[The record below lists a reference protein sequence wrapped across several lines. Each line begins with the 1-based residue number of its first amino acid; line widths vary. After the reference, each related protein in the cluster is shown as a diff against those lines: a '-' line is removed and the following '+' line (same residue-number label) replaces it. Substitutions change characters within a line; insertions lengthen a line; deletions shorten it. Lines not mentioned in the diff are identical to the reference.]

1 MNILLIATVVL
12 LFIAI
17 PCIRWFVVLVVAG
30 MFLASSSVN
39 VTRRVSMMTAPTESS
54 QHSGY
59 TRQFSV
65 QRAEHG
71 MVGQIKVFT
80 TDSERGMVQYYR
92 YTGQMAPVQRDD
104 KNEFTPEG
112 EGELMLFEYNLLTQ
126 THAFNFMKGQFDRSV
141 QVGNTDQPQLREGV
155 RAKYIVQPFEDV
167 PTDNLEKF
175 YSNDQRL
182 VEFTFDDMAKMY
194 NLGRIRVEH
203 MRLDVGLFSA
213 ERLYNGYSHEQKRDP
228 SGRYVNRKAQ
238 IVNGESV
245 PQRMAYELH
254 NNEPLLALPV
264 YHPSLMQN
272 AADRRRIAAPQ
283 IVDDPAVVL

>member
-1 MNILLIATVVL
+1 MNIILIAMVVL

-17 PCIRWFVVLVVAG
+17 PSIRWFVVLVAAG
-30 MFLASSSVN
+30 MFLAASSVN

-112 EGELMLFEYNLLTQ
+112 EGELMLFEYNLLTRM
-126 THAFNFMKGQFDRSV
+126 HAFIFMMGQFDRSV
-141 QVGNTDQPQLREGV
+141 QVGNTDQPRLREGV
-155 RAKYIVQPFEDV
+155 RAKYIVQPVEDV
-167 PTDNLEKF
+167 PSSNLEKF
-175 YSNDQRL
+175 YSDDQRL
-182 VEFTFDDMAKMY
+182 FEFTFDDMVKMHR
-194 NLGRIRVEH
+194 LGRVRVEQL
-203 MRLDVGLFSA
+203 RLGVGLFNA
-213 ERLYNGYSHEQKRDP
+213 ERLYNGYSHEQKRDQ
-228 SGRYVNRKAQ
+228 SGRYVNSKAQ

-254 NNEPLLALPV
+254 NDEPLLSLPV
-264 YHPSLMQN
+264 YHPSVMQS